1 MKNYLTIDDIY
12 SSVCALAQSQGI
24 YGSVKTFMEDNWDI
38 CEERWGDRFTDIVD
52 FILYI
57 EY

>member
-12 SSVCALAQSQGI
+12 SNVCALAQSQGF
-24 YGSVKTFMEDNWDI
+24 YGSVKTFIEENWDI
-38 CEERWGDRFTDIVD
+38 CDEHWGDRFTDFVD

-57 EY
+57 EC